1 MLAIRGVFKNKKVL
15 GLIPARGASKR
26 LPRKNLRQ
34 INGKPL
40 IYWSIVEAQ
49 ESEYV
54 DSVVVSTEDIEIKQY
69 SYNQGIDCVIDRPP
83 SLAQDES
90 RSIDVIL
97 HAVDVLA
104 KQGKKYEYVMLLQPT
119 SPLRTS
125 KHIDDALKLMSAKK
139 ATVVVSVCETEH
151 PASWMGYLSKDLMM
165 DEFLDSLKT
174 DLANGSDR
182 ESYQING
189 AIYLLKISA
198 LIKQKI
204 PFPTPGA
211 FAYIMK
217 RADSVDI
224 DTQLDFDFAEYLM
237 TRPAQIV
244 S

>member
-1 MLAIRGVFKNKKVL
+1 VLVIHGVFKNKKVL

-83 SLAQDES
+83 GLAQDES

-97 HAVDVLA
+97 H
-104 KQGKKYEYVMLLQPT
+104 EYVMLLQPT

-151 PASWMGYLSKDLMM
+151 PVSWMGYLSKDVMM
-165 DEFLDSLKT
+165 DEFLDNLTT
-174 DLANGSDR
+174 DLSNDDDR
-182 ESYQING
+182 VSYQING
-189 AIYLLKISA
+189 AIYLAKTST
-198 LIKQKI
+198 LITEKTF
-204 PFPTPGA
+204 FPTPGA
-211 FAYIMK
+211 YAHIME
-217 RADSVDI
+217 RSDSIDI
-224 DTQLDFDFAEYLM
+224 DTELDLDYASYLM
-237 TRPAQIV
+237 TRRARKFT
-244 S
+244 

>member
-1 MLAIRGVFKNKKVL
+1 MFKDKKVL

-49 ESEYV
+49 ESEYI

-69 SYNQGIDCVIDRPP
+69 SYKQGVDCVIDRPP
-83 SLAQDES
+83 SLAQNES
-90 RSIDVIL
+90 RSIDVVL

-125 KHIDDALKLMSAKK
+125 KHIDNALELMWAKN

-151 PASWMGYLSKDLMM
+151 PASWMGYLSKDQMM
-165 DEFLDSLKT
+165 DEFLDNFTIDQSKA
-174 DLANGSDR
+174 DHR
-182 ESYQING
+182 VSYQING
-189 AIYLLKISA
+189 AIYLLETST
-198 LIKQKI
+198 LIKEKT

-217 RADSVDI
+217 RDDSIDVD
-224 DTQLDFDFAEYLM
+224 TELDLSFAEYLM
-237 TRPAQIV
+237 TRRA
-244 S
+244 

>member
-1 MLAIRGVFKNKKVL
+1 MLVIHGVFKNKKVL

-40 IYWSIVEAQ
+40 IYWSIAGAQ
-49 ESEYV
+49 ESKYI
-54 DSVVVSTEDIEIKQY
+54 DSVVVSTEDIEVKQY
-69 SYNQGIDCVIDRPP
+69 SYRQGVDCVVDRPP

-90 RSIDVIL
+90 RSIDVVL

-104 KQGKKYEYVMLLQPT
+104 KQGKEYEYVMLLQPT

-151 PASWMGYLSKDLMM
+151 PVSWMGYLSKDLMM

-174 DLANGSDR
+174 DLANDSDR

-237 TRPAQIV
+237 TRPAQVV

>member
-1 MLAIRGVFKNKKVL
+1 MLAIHGVFKNKKVL

-54 DSVVVSTEDIEIKQY
+54 DSIVVSTEDIEIKQY
-69 SYNQGIDCVIDRPP
+69 SNNQGIDCVIDRPP
-83 SLAQDES
+83 GLAQDES

-125 KHIDDALKLMSAKK
+125 KHIGDALKLMWVKK

-151 PASWMGYLSKDLMM
+151 PTSWMGSLSKDLLM
-165 DEFLDSLKT
+165 DKFLDNLTK
-174 DLANGSDR
+174 DLSNDEDGA
-182 ESYQING
+182 SYQING
-189 AIYLLKISA
+189 AIYLLKTST
-198 LIKQKI
+198 LITEQTL
-204 PFPTPGA
+204 FPTPGA
-211 FAYIMK
+211 YAHIME
-217 RADSVDI
+217 RSDSIDI
-224 DTQLDFDFAEYLM
+224 DTEMDLDYASYLM
-237 TRPAQIV
+237 ARRARKFI
-244 S
+244 

>member
-1 MLAIRGVFKNKKVL
+1 MPVIHDVFKNKKVL

-26 LPRKNLRQ
+26 LPKKNLRQ